1 MSKPIFRIEDVKR
14 VVKEDPE
21 GNQVEY
27 YFGQFPSAA
36 AKKLCFVPILV
47 DELKRKRP
55 GYLMEVLP
63 GGAKDGYQR
72 QGSKKRMETFAGYL
86 NGHPL
91 RYTPAVVLSGR
102 GKWIFDEIDSSLSAF
117 SPAAIIDGQHRV
129 GGFVADYEEHGISRM
144 VDFVLMNIS
153 IAEEK
158 QTFLDINASAKS
170 VASGVV
176 AAIKYS
182 SAYQVAELLH
192 EHPDSLFKGKFYIS
206 KTNSYSLFNINSVV
220 EQIEETFSHG
230 GFDSIRED
238 IDAMYEIMI
247 TYWEEIKTAFP
258 EEWDDADL
266 KKREREYKLLELT
279 GLIAWSRIASEI
291 IVPHFN
297 PNTRLVAWDAVHRVI
312 SSLADLELIDWR
324 KNGMFK
330 RNGFVGASDIHRH
343 LQSLLSM
350 VNAKPKRKG

>member
-1 MSKPIFRIEDVKR
+1 MSKLIFTIEGVKR
-14 VVKEDPE
+14 IIKEDPE

-27 YFGQFPSAA
+27 YFGQLPSSE
-36 AKKLCFVPILV
+36 AKRLCFVPILV

-55 GYLMEVLP
+55 GYLAEVLP

-72 QGSKKRMETFAGYL
+72 QGSKKRMETFADYVSK
-86 NGHPL
+86 NPL

-102 GKWIFDEIDSSLSAF
+102 GKWKFDELDSSLSAY

-129 GGFVADYEEHGISRM
+129 GGFVADFEEHGISRM
-144 VDFVLMNIS
+144 IDFVLMNIS
-153 IAEEK
+153 NSEEK
-158 QTFLDINASAKS
+158 RTFLDINATAKS

-176 AAIKYS
+176 AAITYS
-182 SAYQVAELLH
+182 SAYQVAELLN
-192 EHPDSLFKGKFYIS
+192 EHPDSIFKGKFFIS

-220 EQIEETFSHG
+220 EQIDATFSHG
-230 GFDSIRED
+230 AFDSIRD
-238 IDAMYEIMI
+238 DVDAMYEIMI

-266 KKREREYKLLELT
+266 KKREREFKLLELT

-297 PNTRLVAWDAVHRVI
+297 PNTRIVDWDAVHGVI
-312 SSLADLELIDWR
+312 SALADLELIDWR
-324 KNGMFK
+324 KNEMFK

-343 LQSLLSM
+343 LQSLLSI
-350 VNAKPKRKG
+350 VNAKSKQKH